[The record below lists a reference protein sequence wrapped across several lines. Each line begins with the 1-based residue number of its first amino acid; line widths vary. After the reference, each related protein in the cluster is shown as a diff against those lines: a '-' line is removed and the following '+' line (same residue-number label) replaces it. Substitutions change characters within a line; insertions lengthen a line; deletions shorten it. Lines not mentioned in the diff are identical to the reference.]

1 MATGWKKAGAVCVGM
16 VGFGLACMAGSWL
29 SAVTG
34 IGLPGQILAVPIV
47 LAVLA
52 WLPAARRPIEAAG
65 DVLLP
70 LLGLF
75 LIPPATRALQ
85 AMVED
90 PGRLPGLLLAIGLTL
105 PVTVAVTVGV
115 FTRLRR
121 QPPIPAAEHGARG
134 HD

>member
-1 MATGWKKAGAVCVGM
+1 MATGWKKAGAVCVGV
-16 VGFGLACMAGSWL
+16 VGFVLACMAGSWL

-52 WLPAARRPIEAAG
+52 WVPVARRPIEAAG

-85 AMVED
+85 AMVDD
-90 PGRLPGLLLAIGLTL
+90 PGRLPGLVAAIALPL

-115 FTRLRR
+115 FPRLRR
-121 QPPIPAAEHGARG
+121 QPPMPVAAREDPG